1 MFGYFCIKFID
12 SMLKCKRL
20 LVYTNS
26 FFPDEYEKNDKII
39 PKFSITKKI
48 MMNKLYFAICGKYRK
63 F

>member
-12 SMLKCKRL
+12 SMLKGKRL

-48 MMNKLYFAICGKYRK
+48 MMNKFM
-63 F
+63 